1 MIMYRQYLSKLL
13 IGRCYVVCCLFK
25 QITVAIITPTH
36 DKKSFELGLQ
46 LAKKLEC
53 PLSVIEC
60 FYQKPPMFHF
70 FETKADNIA
79 LEKRKDKIKN
89 ELEKWEKIAK
99 KENVPITTKFAL
111 TDSIA
116 HWIIDYANE
125 NKVGLLIVDY
135 PKLSMTESTLYDDII
150 NTIHHKAKCHVL
162 TAKQH

>member
-1 MIMYRQYLSKLL
+1 M
-13 IGRCYVVCCLFK
+13 FK

-46 LAKKLEC
+46 LAKKLDC

-70 FETKADNIA
+70 FETKSDKIA
-79 LEKRKDKIKN
+79 IQKRKDKIKA
-89 ELEKWEKIAK
+89 ELVKWEKIAE
-99 KENVPITTKFAL
+99 KENVSIKTKFAL

-116 HWIIDYANE
+116 HWVIEYVRE

-135 PKLSMTESTLYDDII
+135 PKLSMTESTHYDDII
-150 NTIHHKAKCHVL
+150 NTIHHKAKCNVL
-162 TAKQH
+162 TAKQ

>member
-1 MIMYRQYLSKLL
+1 M
-13 IGRCYVVCCLFK
+13 FK

-46 LAKKLEC
+46 LAKNLDC

-70 FETKADNIA
+70 FETKSDKIA
-79 LEKRKDKIKN
+79 IQKRKDKIKA
-89 ELEKWEKIAK
+89 ELVKWEKIAE
-99 KENVPITTKFAL
+99 KENVSIKTKFAL

-116 HWIIDYANE
+116 HWVIEYVRE

-135 PKLSMTESTLYDDII
+135 PKLSMTESTHYDDII
-150 NTIHHKAKCHVL
+150 NTIHHKAKCNVL
-162 TAKQH
+162 TAKQ

>member
-1 MIMYRQYLSKLL
+1 M
-13 IGRCYVVCCLFK
+13 FK

-46 LAKKLEC
+46 MAKKFEC

-70 FETKADNIA
+70 FETKADKIA
-79 LEKRKDKIKN
+79 LQKRKEKIKS
-89 ELEKWEKIAK
+89 ELEKWEKIAE
-99 KENVPITTKFAL
+99 KESISIKTKFAL

-116 HWIIDYANE
+116 HWVIDYVTE
-125 NKVGLLIVDY
+125 NKISLLIVDY
-135 PKLSMTESTLYDDII
+135 PKLSMTESTHYDEII

-162 TAKQH
+162 TTKQY